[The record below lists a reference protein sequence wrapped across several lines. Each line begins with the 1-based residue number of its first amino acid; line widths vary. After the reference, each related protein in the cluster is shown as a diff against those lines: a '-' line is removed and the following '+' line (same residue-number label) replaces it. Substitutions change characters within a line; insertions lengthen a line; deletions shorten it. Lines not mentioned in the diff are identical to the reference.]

1 MEKELI
7 ILLGNILFGNE
18 REKMYL
24 DLNIHSHIVVV
35 AEPGRGKTT
44 FLENIAEQVLESDEE
59 VEMYVLCEA
68 KSFVFDNKYKNI
80 NYITLNNLEDTL
92 NNLSKRD
99 GIYQN
104 EKRVVLVIDTLSG
117 IFDSLT
123 EECKYK
129 LDYILRLGRGLKVN
143 LLMSSN
149 DENLIKMDNVPV
161 RVYGRNRLKNRDL
174 KVGEFLINLDICHR
188 SRKW

>member
-7 ILLGNILFGNE
+7 ILLGNE

-24 DLNIHSHIVVV
+24 DLNTHSHMVVV
-35 AEPGRGKTT
+35 ADRGFGKTT
-44 FLENIAEQVLESDEE
+44 FLENIAEQVLKSDEDI
-59 VEMYVLCEA
+59 EMYVLSEA
-68 KSFVFDNKYKNI
+68 EAFIFDNKYKNI
-80 NYITLNNLEDTL
+80 NYITLNDLEDTL
-92 NNLSKRD
+92 NNLSKRE
-99 GIYQN
+99 GICKN

-143 LLMSSN
+143 LLMSSV
-149 DENLIKMDNVPV
+149 DENLIKMANVPV
-161 RVYGRNRLKNRDL
+161 RVYGRNGQNNREL
-174 KVGEFLINLDICHR
+174 CVGEFLIKLDICHR
-188 SRKW
+188 NRK